1 MLYELFLLAMC
12 YTFVLFGVVT
22 VAYTTKHIYKINTK
36 YMGWHAIPKQ
46 AYNER
51 ARLRDTR
58 LFALIGI
65 VSSLLLTT
73 ML

>member
-1 MLYELFLLAMC
+1 MLYELILLSFG
-12 YTFVLFGVVT
+12 YTIVLFGIVT
-22 VAYTTKHIYKINTK
+22 VVYTTKHIRKINEK

-51 ARLRDTR
+51 SRLRDTR
-58 LFALIGI
+58 LFALIS
-65 VSSLLLTT
+65 VVLSLTLTT